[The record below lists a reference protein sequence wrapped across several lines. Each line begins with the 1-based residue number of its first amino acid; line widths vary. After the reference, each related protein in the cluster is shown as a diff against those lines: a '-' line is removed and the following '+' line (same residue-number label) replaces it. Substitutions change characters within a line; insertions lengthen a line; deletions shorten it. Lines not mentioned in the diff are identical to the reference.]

1 MNYSL
6 LKQLCE
12 IHAPSGEEGRLKE
25 FLTAY
30 IRKASRHWKVKP
42 KLIEGEEF
50 QDCLLLKFGRPRTL
64 VLAHM
69 DSIGF
74 TVRYQ
79 NQLLTI
85 GSPEADMGTRLVGR
99 DSHGEIECELEYDK
113 ENHAFYKFGRTID
126 HGTSLTY
133 KSNWRETKTT
143 IQTPY
148 LDNRLGIYNVLR
160 VAESMKDGIIAF
172 TCWEE
177 HGGGSV
183 GYVAEYVYRKYGVR
197 QALISDIT
205 WTSDGVEPGKGVVIS
220 LRDRNIPRRSF
231 VNKIIAVAKKN
242 HVSHQLEVEGMGSS
256 DGGELQRS
264 PFPFDWCFVGAP
276 QLNPHTPD
284 EKVNK
289 SDIESMVKLYSV
301 LMRQL

>member
-1 MNYSL
+1 MEYAL
-6 LKQLCE
+6 LKQLCR
-12 IHAPSGEEGRLKE
+12 IHAPSGEEIHLKNFLKTYIKKESRTWKAKPRL
-25 FLTAY
+25 
-30 IRKASRHWKVKP
+30 V
-42 KLIEGEEF
+42 EGEEF
-50 QDCLLLKFGRPRTL
+50 QDCLLLVFGKPRT
-64 VLAHM
+64 VIFAHM

-74 TVRYQ
+74 TVRYH

-85 GSPEADMGTRLVGR
+85 GSPEAEMGTRLVGR
-99 DSHGEIECELEYDK
+99 DVHGEIDCELEYDK
-113 ENHAFYKFGRTID
+113 ENHAFYKFGRTIER
-126 HGTSLTY
+126 GTSLTY
-133 KSNWRETKTT
+133 KSNWRETRTT

-148 LDNRLGIYNVLR
+148 LDNRLGVYNALR
-160 VAESMKDGIIAF
+160 VAEHLKDGIIAF

-183 GYVAEYVYRKYGVR
+183 GYLADYVYRKYGVR

-231 VNKIIAVAKKN
+231 VDKLVAISRKHKIA
-242 HVSHQLEVEGMGSS
+242 HQLEVEGMGSS

-264 PFPFDWCFVGAP
+264 SLPFDWCFVGAP

-284 EKVNK
+284 EKVTK
-289 SDIESMVKLYSV
+289 ADIESMVKLYSV
-301 LMRQL
+301 LMKEL